1 MDEVIKRVETD
12 RCGMEKV
19 DDLFSDPL
27 ELREDSHLGVAGLLD
42 VVRRQN
48 VSIVNPVGSAVM
60 ENPGLIPFMPSVSKY
75 FLNEDLILPQIASWW
90 CGQEKEKNFVLENI
104 SQLVIKRI
112 DRTNRE
118 SIHFTEFM
126 SAVEIEKLK
135 LEIRRTPYRYVAQ
148 EKINFSTAPNLGSN
162 SIESRKLVSRSFCIA
177 SKDNYSV
184 MPGGLVRVAPDR
196 ETIRVSNQRG
206 GTSKDFWVIQDT
218 KDESDFVRHWFRKTP
233 VSISG
238 LNDLPSLTAENLF
251 WAGRYVGRTLVVA
264 RFLRMVFRQM
274 ALVQNNE
281 EYPTTEKLEVLY
293 KAVTSLTGT
302 YPGFVKKPKE
312 GAWAMEN
319 PMQEM
324 ISVLVDKKR
333 PGSLGHTLSMFNNSY
348 YSIRNLWSTD
358 MWRVFENIQ
367 LLWKAFEES
376 KDRSINRILKVL
388 NNLITRLIAFMG
400 S

>member
-1 MDEVIKRVETD
+1 M
-12 RCGMEKV
+12 
-19 DDLFSDPL
+19 
-27 ELREDSHLGVAGLLD
+27 
-42 VVRRQN
+42 
-48 VSIVNPVGSAVM
+48 
-60 ENPGLIPFMPSVSKY
+60 
-75 FLNEDLILPQIASWW
+75 
-90 CGQEKEKNFVLENI
+90 
-104 SQLVIKRI
+104 
-112 DRTNRE
+112 
-118 SIHFTEFM
+118 
-126 SAVEIEKLK
+126 
-135 LEIRRTPYRYVAQ
+135 
-148 EKINFSTAPNLGSN
+148 
-162 SIESRKLVSRSFCIA
+162 
-177 SKDNYSV
+177 
-184 MPGGLVRVAPDR
+184 
-196 ETIRVSNQRG
+196 
-206 GTSKDFWVIQDT
+206 
-218 KDESDFVRHWFRKTP
+218 
-233 VSISG
+233 
-238 LNDLPSLTAENLF
+238 
-251 WAGRYVGRTLVVA
+251 
-264 RFLRMVFRQM
+264 
-274 ALVQNNE
+274 QNNE

-324 ISVLVDKKR
+324 LSVLVDKKR